1 MSPLYFKKPLCGF
14 LPSADRL
21 HRLISIAFDTVLPQ
35 ASIISRVKIPRV
47 TLFTGLTFLVVLMD
61 MVRDTT
67 PGILVFFPLPAY
79 GGTSCAYP
87 PKVDTRGCM
96 RFLKSKIKKQRR
108 L

>member
-67 PGILVFFPLPAY
+67 PGIALESFRFLRASGISGEWNLQGVYNYVVFYPLP
-79 GGTSCAYP
+79 
-87 PKVDTRGCM
+87 PKP
-96 RFLKSKIKKQRR
+96 
-108 L
+108 